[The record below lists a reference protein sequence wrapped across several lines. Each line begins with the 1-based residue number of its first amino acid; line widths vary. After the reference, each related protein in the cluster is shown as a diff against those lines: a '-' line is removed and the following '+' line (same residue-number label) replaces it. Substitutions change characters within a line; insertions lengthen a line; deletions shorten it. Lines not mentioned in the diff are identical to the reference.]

1 MSAMPT
7 FFEEHRE
14 MQELAREWNIVRQHN
29 LQCAEQ
35 GTLGN
40 LLFLAE
46 GLLVLTSFE
55 RFFRI
60 IVPNARDN
68 ETLYNLMQR
77 ANRLRLV
84 TMPHDSQQ
92 EAIRII
98 GSLRNQ
104 LVHAN
109 YEQAA
114 REAGYSTIRE
124 YFGSSQYAGTVER
137 LTLLLDN
144 IMAQID
150 PCTGRPYGTREQTN
164 TTAD

>member
-1 MSAMPT
+1 M
-7 FFEEHRE
+7 EEHRE

-29 LQCAEQ
+29 LRCE
-35 GTLGN
+35 TDRTFEN

-68 ETLYNLMQR
+68 DTLYNLMQR
-77 ANRLRLV
+77 AVSLGLV

-92 EAIRII
+92 EAIRIVA
-98 GSLRNQ
+98 SLRNQ
-104 LVHAN
+104 IMHAN

-114 REAGYSTIRE
+114 REAGNATIEE
-124 YFGSSQYAGTVER
+124 YFGSSSRYAGTVER
-137 LTLLLDN
+137 LTMILNN
-144 IMAQID
+144 IIAQID
-150 PCTGRPYGTREQTN
+150 PTTGLPN
-164 TTAD
+164 VHD

>member
-1 MSAMPT
+1 MPT
-7 FFEEHRE
+7 FLEQHRE

-29 LQCAEQ
+29 LRCARE

-60 IVPNARDN
+60 IVPNAQDG

-77 ANRLRLV
+77 AVSLGLV

-92 EAIRII
+92 EAIRIVA
-98 GSLRNQ
+98 SLRNQ
-104 LVHAN
+104 IMHAN

-114 REAGYSTIRE
+114 REARYATIEE
-124 YFGSSQYAGTVER
+124 YFGSSSQYAGTVEG
-137 LTLLLDN
+137 LTRILNN

-150 PCTGRPYGTREQTN
+150 PSTGCPYSTGE
-164 TTAD
+164 